1 VKTVAAFLLLS
12 SAAAAQVT
20 VSGVVRYEDRVYGAG
35 GFTGTT
41 FLPVRQAEIEVLQS
55 GQPPV
60 PGTTHDTGAFSV
72 PGIPSGVSVQVRI
85 YARRIGGQ
93 INALVLNNSGSQAVY
108 TAISP
113 AIDTGITPTFGTIDI
128 TIANGAAPAFNIFD
142 AAVKSFQYLATVEP
156 ALPATPPPMTVYWED
171 LTSNGTYFDSLV
183 NSIFLLGQSA
193 DPDQYDDD
201 IILHEMGHWVA
212 FNFSHDDTLGGP
224 HRVIDQLDPRTS
236 WSEGWA
242 HYWSATVRR
251 FFSSEYA
258 NPQLQVDNFG
268 SGNSVFDIELPSFAD
283 LAIMATNE
291 LAVAAVL
298 WDISDAT
305 NEAFDTVSGNELEIW
320 RAVSIRIPAR
330 LNITLEDFH
339 AGLALEA
346 PGIIAAVTGSESQP
360 GIFKDRKIRYYPDG
374 SEPNDGAG
382 APALLALGPAG
393 LTERTFYAAGD
404 EDWYRVDAPAGNLLI
419 ETLNLGDGCDTL
431 LQLYD
436 ASGSTLIDQNDDRS
450 AVDRSSRLLR
460 TVAAPT
466 TFLVRVVRQGAI
478 VEYGYYDL
486 RAQIVI
492 NVPPVLTSVSAS
504 TLSGPAPLRVTFSAA
519 ISDPDGGSF
528 EYLWDFNDDGIVD
541 WASLQGPTVTVTYDE
556 AGIYSARLRV
566 VDSGDS
572 ELTAAPLTISVLAT
586 AAPSIFP
593 TASLASGTAPLTV
606 SFGASVSGIVP
617 TAYLWDFDGDGIPD
631 SASVSSA
638 TASFTF
644 REPGTYVPRLVVR
657 DSQGRAFRT
666 LAPPITVAAGASP
679 PTLTSPSVTDGFLP
693 YAATVSLSHSD
704 LGPTGTVAFDADGD
718 GRVDQILLPGS
729 ASATTFPFEIR
740 RAGGFTS
747 RLHVTDSNGQSVSAT
762 CSYAARS
769 IGVQGWL
776 IDPIQGDR
784 LAGTSVTLTA
794 EVIPFGVVKTVQ
806 FQYRTAPLGGGWID
820 IGPLLSGS
828 GTLFSTSWNAGGL
841 TDLSSFNLRVLI
853 NGTIS
858 SGDTTTTIVIDSA
871 APTTSESGSIR
882 TKSIRT
888 DRTTVSRNASGVWTL
903 LPVGSTTDAL
913 PLRMEPSGT
922 PQANGSAAS
931 LVPVGQAWK
940 LTFGGTF
947 QNTFKLRIPFSG
959 NRTDFEIHHYDDV
972 AGVWQRLGYSRVSSA
987 DSWVEADVNADGV
1000 YSLFVPPSFLLA
1012 HHHSGFC
1019 GALGLEAALALGLI
1033 RLLRRRRC

>member
-1 VKTVAAFLLLS
+1 VRTVAAFLILS

-20 VSGVVRYEDRVYGAG
+20 VSGVVRYEDRIYGPG
-35 GFTGTT
+35 GFTTTT
-41 FLPVRQAEIEVLQS
+41 FRPVRQAEIEVLQS

-60 PGTTHDTGAFSV
+60 PGTTDDTGVFTV

-93 INALVLNNSGSQAVY
+93 INASVLNNAGAHAVY

-113 AIDTGITPTFGTIDI
+113 AIDTGVTPTFGTIDL

-142 AAVKSFQYLATVEP
+142 AAVKTFQYLNTVEP
-156 ALPATPPPMTVYWED
+156 ALPETPPPMTVYWED
-171 LTSNGTYFDSLV
+171 LTSNGTYFDGLV
-183 NSIFLLGQSA
+183 NAIFLLGQTS

-242 HYWSATVRR
+242 HYWSAIVRR
-251 FFSSEYA
+251 FFPSEYA
-258 NPQLQVDNFG
+258 NPQLQIDNFG
-268 SGNSVFDIELPSFAD
+268 SGNSAFDIDLPSFPD
-283 LAIMATNE
+283 LAVMATNE

-298 WDISDAT
+298 WHISTAT
-305 NEAFDTVSGNELEIW
+305 NEALDPVNGNELDIW
-320 RAVSIRIPAR
+320 RAVRVRIPAR

-346 PGIIAAVTGSESQP
+346 PGILAAVTGSESQP

-374 SEPNDGAG
+374 SEPNDSSGS
-382 APALLALGPAG
+382 PVLLALGPVG

-404 EDWYRVDAPAGNLLI
+404 EDWYRVDASSGNLLI
-419 ETLNLGDGCDTL
+419 ETLNLGDGVDTL

-436 ASGSTLIDQNDDRS
+436 AAGTTLIDQNDDRS
-450 AVDRSSRLLR
+450 AADRSSRLLR
-460 TVAAPT
+460 TVDSPT

-478 VEYGYYDL
+478 IEYGYYDL

-504 TLSGPAPLRVTFSAA
+504 TLSGPAPLRVSFSAA
-519 ISDPDGGSF
+519 VSDPDGGNL
-528 EYLWDFNDDGIVD
+528 EYFWDFNGDGLVD
-541 WASLQGPTVTVTYDE
+541 WSSLEGPSVTITYDE
-556 AGIYSARLRV
+556 AGIYAARLRV

-572 ELTAAPLTISVLAT
+572 EAISAPLIISVLGT

-593 TASLASGTAPLTV
+593 AATSNSGTAPLTV
-606 SFGASVSGIVP
+606 GFSATVSGVVP

-631 SASVSSA
+631 SASVTSA

-644 REPGTYVPRLVVR
+644 REPGTYVPRLLVR

-666 LAPPITVAAGASP
+666 LATPITVAAGPSP

-693 YAATVSLSHSD
+693 YAATVSLAHSD
-704 LGPTGTVAFDADGD
+704 LGPTGSVAFDADGD
-718 GRVDQILLPGS
+718 GRIDQILLPGS
-729 ASATTFPFEIR
+729 ASGTLFPFEIR

-747 RLHVTDSNGQSVSAT
+747 RLHVTDSSGQSVSAT
-762 CSYAARS
+762 CAYVARS
-769 IGVQGWL
+769 SGVQGWL

-794 EVIPFGVVKTVQ
+794 EVIPFGVVKSVQ
-806 FQYRTAPLGGGWID
+806 FQYRPAPFGGGWIN
-820 IGPLLSGS
+820 IGPQISGS
-828 GTLFSTSWNAGGL
+828 GTLFSTPWNVSGL

-853 NGTIS
+853 DGTIS
-858 SGDTTTTIVIDSA
+858 SGDTTATIVVDTT
-871 APTTSESGSIR
+871 APTISEIGSTR

-888 DRTTVSRNASGVWTL
+888 DQTTVSRNGSGVWAL
-903 LPVGSTTDAL
+903 LPVGTTADAL

-922 PQANGSAAS
+922 PPANGSAAS
-931 LVPVGQAWK
+931 LIPVGQAWK

-947 QNTFKLRIPFSG
+947 QNTFRLRLPFSG
-959 NRTDFEIHHYDDV
+959 PRTDFEIHHYDDV
-972 AGVWQRLGYSRVSSA
+972 AGAWQRLGHSRVGSA
-987 DSWVEADVNADGV
+987 DGWVEADVNADGV
-1000 YSLFVPPSFLLA
+1000 YSLFAPPVYMS
-1012 HHHSGFC
+1012 HHHSGVC

-1033 RLLRRRRC
+1033 RLLRRGRC